1 MSASSSWSR
10 ELRDGHASAS
20 LVPRAEPKRLHASVL
35 PQHFGDAGPQR
46 ASALPVDDAKRLE
59 VGADGGVERLHDD
72 VVDVA
77 DSLATKIDLARHL
90 LVGQVAHDRNR
101 FALSRLLLE

>member
-1 MSASSSWSR
+1 MSASPPWSR
-10 ELRDGHASAS
+10 EFRDGHAGAS

-35 PQHFGDAGPQR
+35 PQHLGDAGPQR
-46 ASALPVDDAKRLE
+46 ARAFPVDDAKRLE

-77 DSLATKIDLARHL
+77 DSLATKVDLARHL
-90 LVGQVAHDRNR
+90 LIGQVAPDRNR
-101 FALSRLLLE
+101 FALCGL